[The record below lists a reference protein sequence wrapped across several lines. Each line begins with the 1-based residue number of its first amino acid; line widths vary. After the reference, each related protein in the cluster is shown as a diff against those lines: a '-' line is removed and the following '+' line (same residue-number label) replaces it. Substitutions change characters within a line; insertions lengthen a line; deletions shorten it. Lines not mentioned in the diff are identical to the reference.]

1 MKKNLYLLVVCLTMF
16 TAQVFAQAQQ
26 PAAGQNTE
34 NKKVN
39 GPVAKWDITESN
51 SGEIPL
57 GVPRPFQFTLSNN
70 GNEPL
75 IISTAQASCG
85 CTNLNYS
92 KEPILPGKST
102 TISVTYNA
110 AVKGNFY
117 KSVTVRTN
125 ASDQPTVLLIKGT
138 VVEKPAEE
146 KK

>member
-1 MKKNLYLLVVCLTMF
+1 LGAMGESGSGRW
-16 TAQVFAQAQQ
+16 VFGKGMSTVGLSQRM
-26 PAAGQNTE
+26 
-34 NKKVN
+34 
-39 GPVAKWDITESN
+39 
-51 SGEIPL
+51 PL
-57 GVPRPFQFTLSNN
+57 ASTLSPFQFTLSNN